1 MSAKGRNNRLDEHPM
16 NPLEPQEPCALVQ
29 LLLVALI
36 VAGFVAVFVGAA
48 SDLP

>member
-1 MSAKGRNNRLDEHPM
+1 M
-16 NPLEPQEPCALVQ
+16 NPIEPEEPCALVQ

>member
-1 MSAKGRNNRLDEHPM
+1 M
-16 NPLEPQEPCALVQ
+16 NPLEPQEPCALVR
-29 LLLVALI
+29 LLLTALI

>member
-1 MSAKGRNNRLDEHPM
+1 M
-16 NPLEPQEPCALVQ
+16 NPLEPQEPQEPCALVQ
-29 LLLVALI
+29 LLLTALI